1 MCHLKLPF
9 IRDLKN
15 ISNCSLDGSFE
26 SEQVINK
33 GHRVSRSEPSLQA
46 LQCEMLFDQLKRV
59 ILRQQFMKSG
69 FYNLAI
75 PRQLV

>member
-15 ISNCSLDGSFE
+15 ISNCSLDE

-69 FYNLAI
+69 FYNLDI